1 MSQPTITGAVIDG
14 IFAIN
19 KPPGKSSAQVIRD
32 LQSIFKTSRFFARTS
47 QDQVS
52 TDRHDI
58 STSRRRAK
66 SRRQNVKIGHGGTL
80 DPMATGVL
88 VLGIGSGTKLLGNF
102 LDCTKSYEATVL
114 FGAATDSY
122 DTDGKVLRRASS
134 AQLTPS
140 KVTEALSP
148 FRGKTMQRPPL
159 YSAIKMNGKR
169 LCDYAREG
177 KDIPR
182 EIATRPV
189 VVEELELMKWLPPG
203 SHSFSLP
210 RTDADAEVINV
221 AENLL
226 HLGEIST
233 SPVEPLQE
241 AACFG
246 SEAATS
252 LKRKRSLDRAEIHSD
267 KHARSS
273 VPQEPTATHDQE
285 TSSQD
290 QSAVE
295 VDQPAAKLGMTVSSG
310 FYVRSL
316 AHDLG
321 EAVGSLACMCALTRT
336 RQAGFELGK
345 NVLEYE
351 EFQKS
356 EDIWSGLLRDLLRK
370 DVTL

>member
-1 MSQPTITGAVIDG
+1 M
-14 IFAIN
+14 
-19 KPPGKSSAQVIRD
+19 
-32 LQSIFKTSRFFARTS
+32 
-47 QDQVS
+47 
-52 TDRHDI
+52 
-58 STSRRRAK
+58 
-66 SRRQNVKIGHGGTL
+66 KIGHGGTL

-122 DTDGKVLRRASS
+122 DTDGKVLRRAPS

-140 KVTEALSP
+140 KVTEALSD
-148 FRGKTMQRPPL
+148 FRGKIMQRPPL

-177 KDIPR
+177 KEIPR
-182 EIATRPV
+182 EIAIRPV

-210 RTDADAEVINV
+210 QGDADAEVKNV

-226 HLGEIST
+226 HLSELST
-233 SPVEPLQE
+233 SPAEAVQE
-241 AACFG
+241 TARFR

-252 LKRKRSLDRAEIHSD
+252 HKRKRSIDRAENHSD
-267 KHARSS
+267 KHRRSS
-273 VPQEPTATHDQE
+273 VLQDATARQG
-285 TSSQD
+285 QD
-290 QSAVE
+290 KSEGGQSAVE
-295 VDQPAAKLGMTVSSG
+295 VDQPAAKLRMTVSSG

-316 AHDLG
+316 VHDLG

-356 EDIWSGLLRDLLRK
+356 EDIWSGRLMDLLRK
-370 DVTL
+370 DMTF